1 MIQLLQENNSVVK
14 WFGKLKHGDKMSHY
28 KEEKCT
34 NGRDCHNSK
43 ELVTPFIFYACIFF
57 FTITEHNNRCYR
69 VVQLVWQLLLMLV
82 NWQESLE
89 VEQHNVVL

>member
-1 MIQLLQENNSVVK
+1 MYL
-14 WFGKLKHGDKMSHY
+14 
-28 KEEKCT
+28 
-34 NGRDCHNSK
+34 
-43 ELVTPFIFYACIFF
+43 F